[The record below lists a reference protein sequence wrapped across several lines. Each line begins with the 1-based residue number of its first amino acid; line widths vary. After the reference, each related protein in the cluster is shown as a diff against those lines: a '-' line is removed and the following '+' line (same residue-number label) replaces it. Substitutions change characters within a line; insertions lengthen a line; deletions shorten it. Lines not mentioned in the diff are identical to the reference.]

1 MRDWFVARN
10 ARRQHRENRPMPFDP
25 NAADVTVGVVG
36 TGSMGRGIMQVS
48 AQGRMRVVAFDEK
61 PGAAEAAKAYIGTM
75 LERAVA
81 KGSIPDAEAK
91 AALARIMVAGT
102 LEDVARANV
111 IVEAIVERLDVKQAL
126 FARLDALAGPDT
138 IIASNTSSIPI
149 TAIAS
154 ACKAPERVGGMHFF
168 NPVPLMRLVEVIP
181 GLKTAP
187 WVTEAM
193 MTIGRRMTRE
203 PVLCTDS
210 PAFLV
215 NHVGRAF
222 VPEAQRILTENIATV
237 AEIDRILTGAP
248 GFRLGP
254 FSLADLVGIDVQHG
268 VMESVYAL
276 FYGEPMFAPFPVS
289 AQRVA
294 GGLYGQKTGAGWYRY
309 EDGKKVEPP
318 RRPVPTARPKSVW
331 LSPSKNHPEL
341 QAPLLELLAQMGAKV
356 ETGAAPSADAL
367 ILLTQIGWDLTTAIV
382 DLKLDAR
389 RTVALDILFGLK
401 GPRTLMVTPA
411 TDPAVRD
418 AAHSLLAADGQEVI
432 VINDSPGFIAQRV
445 VAMIVNVACGVA
457 QRAIATPAD
466 IGKGTKLGL
475 GYPFGPLEWGDRIG
489 AGRVLFILER
499 LHAFYGEPR
508 YRPSPWLKRRVALG
522 LPLSAPE
529 GLR

>member
-1 MRDWFVARN
+1 
-10 ARRQHRENRPMPFDP
+10 MPFDP

-48 AQGRMRVVAFDEK
+48 AQGGMRVIAFDEK
-61 PGAAEAAKAYIGTM
+61 PGAAEAAKAYIGKM
-75 LERAVA
+75 LDRAVE
-81 KGSIPDAEAK
+81 KGSVPEAEAT
-91 AALARIMVAGT
+91 AALGRIAVAT
-102 LEDVARANV
+102 KLEDVAKANV
-111 IVEAIVERLDVKQAL
+111 IIEAIVEKLDIKQAL
-126 FARLDALAGPDT
+126 FAKLDALAGRDT
-138 IIASNTSSIPI
+138 ILASNTSSIPI

-168 NPVPLMRLVEVIP
+168 NPVPLMRLVEIIP

-187 WVTEAM
+187 WVADAM

-222 VPEAQRILTENIATV
+222 VPEAQRLLTENIATV

-248 GFRLGP
+248 GFKLGP
-254 FSLADLVGIDVQHG
+254 FSLADMVGIDVQHG
-268 VMESVYAL
+268 VMESVHAL
-276 FYGEPMFAPFPVS
+276 FYGEPMFAPFPLS

-309 EDGKKVEPP
+309 QEGKKIEPP
-318 RRPVPTARPKSVW
+318 TAPVPTARPKSVW
-331 LSPSKNHPEL
+331 VKPSQHHPEL
-341 QAPLLELLAQMGAKV
+341 QAPLIDLLRQSGAEV
-356 ETGAAPSADAL
+356 ETGAKPSKEAL
-367 ILLTQIGWDLTTAIV
+367 TVLTPVGWDLTTAIA
-382 DLKLDAR
+382 DLKLDPQR
-389 RTVALDILFGLK
+389 SVAVDVLFGLK

-411 TDPAVRD
+411 TDPAARD
-418 AAHSLLAADGQEVI
+418 AAHGLLAADGQPVV

-445 VAMIVNVACGVA
+445 VAMIVNIGCGVA

-466 IGKGTKLGL
+466 IDKGTKLGL
-475 GYPFGPLEWGDRIG
+475 GYPFGPLEWGDRLG
-489 AGRVLFILER
+489 AGRILFILER
-499 LHAFYGEPR
+499 LQAFYGEPR

-522 LPLSAPE
+522 LPLSTPE
-529 GLR
+529 GRA